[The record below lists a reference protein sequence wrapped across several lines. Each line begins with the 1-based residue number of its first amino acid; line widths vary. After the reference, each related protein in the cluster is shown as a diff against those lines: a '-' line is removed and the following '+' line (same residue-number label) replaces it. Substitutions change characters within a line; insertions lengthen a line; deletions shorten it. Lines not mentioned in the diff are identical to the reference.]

1 MNKVII
7 DPLTRVEG
15 HGRIELI
22 LKDGRLDDVRVRMLE
37 SPRLFEKIVVGRK
50 FDEVAD
56 LVCRICAICSAVHK
70 LTSLEALE
78 QALGIEVPPLAKAVR
93 ELLLLGGHLQS
104 HALHLFC
111 LILPDFSGA
120 VSIVELLKKGNP
132 LAAAGLE
139 LKAFGNQ
146 IQELAG
152 GRVIHPVNPVVGGV
166 IYRPQRQLLQ
176 GLAANLE
183 AWQRKWPAYAG
194 DFISSARFPVA
205 KTVRG
210 IPLATGQTDSFSLC
224 GNSLWTDKGQAF
236 PASDYRQILQ
246 ELPDDG
252 SYAKSS
258 CGDAGPFIVGALAR
272 TRLATARG
280 CTQVA
285 LPTTTDIYANN
296 IAQVNEIGWALEQAR
311 KLTETILSAEDDASL
326 RVESIQPRGGIGTAV
341 KEAPRGLLV
350 HHYVVDEWGYVAAAD
365 VVTPTAI
372 NQLTMKQQILDDLA
386 GVGDVE
392 QMRLVTE
399 QIVRAF
405 DPCISCAVH
414 LLKV

>member
-15 HGRIELI
+15 HGRIELL

-50 FDEVAD
+50 YDEVAD

-120 VSIVELLKKGNP
+120 VSIVELLKTGNP

-146 IQELAG
+146 VQELAG

-176 GLAANLE
+176 GLVANLE

-194 DFISSARFPVA
+194 DFISSARFPAA
-205 KTVRG
+205 KAVCGT
-210 IPLATGQTDSFSLC
+210 PLATGQIDSFSLC
-224 GNSLWTDKGQAF
+224 GDRLWTDKGQVF
-236 PASDYRQILQ
+236 PAADYRQILQ
-246 ELPDDG
+246 ELPEEE

-272 TRLATARG
+272 ARLVTARG
-280 CTQVA
+280 CAQVS
-285 LPTTTDIYANN
+285 LPTTNDIYANN
-296 IAQVNEIGWALEQAR
+296 ITQVNEVGWALEQAR
-311 KLTETILSAEDDASL
+311 ELTETILSAEDDASL
-326 RVESIQPRGGIGTAV
+326 RVESIQPRGGVGTAV

-414 LLKV
+414 LLEV

>member
-50 FDEVAD
+50 YDEVAD

-78 QALGIEVPPLAKAVR
+78 QALDIEAPPLAKAVR
-93 ELLLLGGHLQS
+93 ELLLLGGHIQS

-111 LILPDFSGA
+111 LILPDFSG
-120 VSIVELLKKGNP
+120 VESVVELLKAGNP

-152 GRVIHPVNPVVGGV
+152 GRVIHPVNPVIGGV
-166 IYRPQRQLLQ
+166 MYRPQRQLLQ
-176 GLAANLE
+176 GLGDNLE
-183 AWQRKWPAYAG
+183 TWQREWPGYAG
-194 DFISSARFPVA
+194 DFVSSARFPVA
-205 KTVRG
+205 KAVRAT
-210 IPLATGQTDSFSLC
+210 PLATGQIDRFSLC
-224 GNSLWTDKGQAF
+224 GDRLWTDKGQAF
-236 PASDYRQILQ
+236 PASGYRQILQ
-246 ELPDDG
+246 EMPDNE

-258 CGDAGPFIVGALAR
+258 CGDTGPFIVGALAR
-272 TRLATARG
+272 ARLASARG
-280 CTQVA
+280 CTQIS
-285 LPTTTDIYANN
+285 LPDANDIYANN
-296 IAQVNEIGWALEQAR
+296 IAQVNEIGWALEHAR
-311 KLTETILSAEDDASL
+311 ILTETILNAGDDASL
-326 RVESIQPRGGIGTAV
+326 LVESIQPGGGVGTAV

-392 QMRLVTE
+392 QMRMVTE

-414 LLKV
+414 LLEV

>member
-1 MNKVII
+1 MNKIII

-50 FDEVAD
+50 YDEVAE

-78 QALGIEVPPLAKAVR
+78 QAMGIEVPPLAKAIR

-111 LILPDFSGA
+111 LVLPDFSGA
-120 VSIVELLKKGNP
+120 VSIVELLKAGNP

-139 LKAFGNQ
+139 LKAFGNH
-146 IQELAG
+146 IQELVG
-152 GRVIHPVNPVVGGV
+152 GRVIHPVNPVIGGV
-166 IYRPQRQLLQ
+166 MYRPQSQQLQ

-183 AWQRKWPAYAG
+183 VWQRKWPAYAG
-194 DFISSARFPVA
+194 DFIASARFPFA
-205 KTVRG
+205 RAVRG
-210 IPLATGQTDSFSLC
+210 TPLATGQTDSFSLC
-224 GNSLWTDKGQAF
+224 GDSLWTGKGRAF
-236 PASDYRQILQ
+236 PASSYRQILEEQ
-246 ELPDDG
+246 PNDE

-258 CGDAGPFIVGALAR
+258 CGESGPFIVGALAR
-272 TRLATARG
+272 ARLAAARD
-280 CTQVA
+280 CAQIS
-285 LPTTTDIYANN
+285 LPTTNDIYANN
-296 IAQVNEIGWALEQAR
+296 IAQVNEIGWALEHAR
-311 KLTETILSAEDDASL
+311 ILTETILNAGDDASL
-326 RVESIQPRGGIGTAV
+326 LVESIQPAGGVGTAV

-386 GVGDVE
+386 GGGDVE
-392 QMRLVTE
+392 QMRMVTE

-414 LLKV
+414 LLEV

>member
-50 FDEVAD
+50 YDEVAD

-176 GLAANLE
+176 DLAANLE
-183 AWQRKWPAYAG
+183 TWQRKWPAYAG

-205 KTVRG
+205 KAVRG

-224 GNSLWTDKGQAF
+224 GDSLWTDSGQVF

-246 ELPDDG
+246 ELPDDE
-252 SYAKSS
+252 SFAKSS
-258 CGDAGPFIVGALAR
+258 CGDSGPFIVGALAR
-272 TRLATARG
+272 ARLAAARG
-280 CTQVA
+280 CMQVS
-285 LPTTTDIYANN
+285 LPTTKDIYANN
-296 IAQVNEIGWALEQAR
+296 IAQVNEVGWALEQAR
-311 KLTETILSAEDDASL
+311 KLTETILNAGDDAPL
-326 RVESIQPRGGIGTAV
+326 RVESIQPRGGVGTAV

-372 NQLTMKQQILDDLA
+372 NQLTMKQQIFDDLA
-386 GVGDVE
+386 GVEDVE
-392 QMRLVTE
+392 QMRMVTE

-414 LLKV
+414 LLEA

>member
-50 FDEVAD
+50 YDEVAD

-183 AWQRKWPAYAG
+183 AWQRKWPALAG

-205 KTVRG
+205 KTVRAT
-210 IPLATGQTDSFSLC
+210 PLATGQTERFSLC

-272 TRLATARG
+272 ARLATARG
-280 CTQVA
+280 CAQVS
-285 LPTTTDIYANN
+285 LPTTNDIYANN
-296 IAQVNEIGWALEQAR
+296 IAQVNEVGWALEQAR

-326 RVESIQPRGGIGTAV
+326 RVESIQPRGGVGTAV

-372 NQLTMKQQILDDLA
+372 NQLMMKQQILDDLA

-414 LLKV
+414 LLEV